1 MGRPISEWL
10 HRVSK
15 GWVALAALVIFLLF
29 TALVL
34 PGQSQQAEMTS
45 GGDSSPDTSFFYTP
59 ADLYRMA
66 EAYGAAGRSAYI
78 RARLTF
84 DVVWPVVY
92 ALFLVTGISWLYGRA
107 FSPGSLWQ
115 RANLAP
121 LLGILLD
128 YMENL
133 STSLVMWRYP
143 ARTPVVDSLAPLFTA
158 TKWVFVG
165 GSMILLL
172 IGVLA
177 VLWRVGK
184 GQRRAGAESRERR

>member
-1 MGRPISEWL
+1 MGKQISEWL
-10 HRVSK
+10 HRVSN

-34 PGQSQQAEMTS
+34 PGQSKQAAAAS
-45 GGDSSPDTSFFYTP
+45 GGESSPDTSFFYTP

-66 EAYGAAGRSAYI
+66 EAYGAAGRQAYI

-84 DVVWPVVY
+84 DVIWPVVY
-92 ALFLVTGISWLYGRA
+92 ALFLVTAISWLYGRA
-107 FSPGSLWQ
+107 LPAGSLWQ

-143 ARTPVVDSLAPLFTA
+143 ARTLVVDMLAPLFTA

-172 IGVLA
+172 IGVLTG
-177 VLWRVGK
+177 LWQIATRQG
-184 GQRRAGAESRERR
+184 RTRAESRERQ